1 MGAAR
6 LSALVT
12 VATLAASCATTLPQ
26 PAAALEPGVHI
37 DPGSPAAKE
46 YALPVGQARRTG
58 SGRET
63 SASNPAQE
71 AAEATSEPLFG
82 AGITDPHSGGGRAGA
97 GSSGSGTGGAVGHG
111 AVGHGAVGHRRGR
124 SRANGASSEPPPAF
138 VQRVA
143 DRHASP
149 GGGSSDLVLLAG
161 GVAIL
166 ALGAFAGVVLR
177 HSRRPTSAS

>member
-12 VATLAASCATTLPQ
+12 VATLAASCATPLVK

-46 YALPVGQARRTG
+46 YALPVGEARRTG
-58 SGRET
+58 TGREG
-63 SASNPAQE
+63 SASSPAQE
-71 AAEATSEPLFG
+71 AAESTSEPLFG
-82 AGITDPHSGGGRAGA
+82 AGITRPGSGGGAAGDGRSGA
-97 GSSGSGTGGAVGHG
+97 GTN
-111 AVGHGAVGHRRGR
+111 GAVGHRPAR
-124 SRANGASSEPPPAF
+124 SPAKGASTQPTPVF

-143 DRHASP
+143 DGHASP

-161 GVAIL
+161 GLAIL